1 MRFDCSDLLFITFHR
16 RDVNRRPAGGRSVF
30 IKTKQ
35 ANKSGLKFV
44 APVPLPPPSEFWPRD
59 LRKNPLGDSTASVG
73 VASETRCLP
82 ALKCRGA
89 TPGFADAQRS
99 RTFPEPPPLN
109 SSRRLVPDGRAR
121 KEERTAPI
129 EELVFALLLMDCWHA
144 GLQSLF
150 IYLFPFFPD
159 ANPNSALQEKRK
171 KQ

>member
-1 MRFDCSDLLFITFHR
+1 MSGGQHLALQTRSAQGLSL
-16 RDVNRRPAGGRSVF
+16 NR
-30 IKTKQ
+30 Q
-35 ANKSGLKFV
+35 
-44 APVPLPPPSEFWPRD
+44 
-59 LRKNPLGDSTASVG
+59 
-73 VASETRCLP
+73 
-82 ALKCRGA
+82 
-89 TPGFADAQRS
+89 
-99 RTFPEPPPLN
+99 PLN

-150 IYLFPFFPD
+150 IYLFPFFTD